1 MSSFVPT
8 ARDLRF
14 YVEVHIDTTGKNCK
28 KIILKNKK
36 KFNKIKFF
44 NFKKEIKHLFFF
56 I

>member
-28 KIILKNKK
+28 KIIKKLQKNIF
-36 KFNKIKFF
+36 FNKIKFF
-44 NFKKEIKHLFFF
+44 NF
-56 I
+56 